1 MGLPQNT
8 PISPAPRQPIL
19 AEEQKEGLKNIL
31 HADWRRWFSILH
43 GILANTQTFSQE
55 LTPTSVAA
63 NTTEEDIF
71 TVVGL
76 TTDDIVYVNKPTHQ
90 AGLGIVNCRVSG
102 ADTLRIT
109 YMNTTGGSITP
120 SKETYK
126 IVSIRL

>member
-19 AEEQKEGLKNIL
+19 AEETEKGLKNIL

-43 GILANTQTFSQE
+43 GILPKVQTFSQE

-63 NTTEEDIF
+63 NTTEEDTF
-71 TVVGL
+71 TVIGL

-90 AGLGIVNCRVSG
+90 AGLGVVNCRVTG

-109 YMNTTGGSITP
+109 YMNATGGSLTP
-120 SKETYK
+120 TKETYK
-126 IVSIRL
+126 IIAIRL